1 MQLAA
6 PAVWLVFSAWVLSL
20 EYLEYPL
27 GNRGMLFS
35 EVRGQVARHRG
46 EAMGFGLA
54 VTLLTLIPVVN
65 FLAMPVAVTGA
76 TKLYLERFRGQGN
89 I

>member
-1 MQLAA
+1 MIPVVQLAA
-6 PAVWLVFSAWVLSL
+6 PAVWVIFSAWVLSL

-27 GNRGMLFS
+27 GNRGMLFRD
-35 EVRGQVARHRG
+35 VRVEVARHRG

-65 FLAMPVAVTGA
+65 FLAMPVAVSGA
-76 TKLYLERFRGQGN
+76 TKLCLERFRG
-89 I
+89 